1 MVNYRICL
9 FVCFIGSTALGLLE
23 SFVALYFWRIFKKVK
38 EKEKF
43 HFQYINNIK
52 KMFGS
57 DVPDLLILT

>member
-1 MVNYRICL
+1 MVKLIIEFVCL
-9 FVCFIGSTALGLLE
+9 FHRKHCLR
-23 SFVALYFWRIFKKVK
+23 FVRIICGYFWRIFKKVK